1 MERTHH
7 DGGIAAG
14 ERDWSMIDAASIRPG
29 TVHVL
34 IGPNGSRKSRLLR
47 KLPKRETLKGDHL

>member
-1 MERTHH
+1 
-7 DGGIAAG
+7 
-14 ERDWSMIDAASIRPG
+14 MIDAASIRPG

-47 KLPKRETLKGDHL
+47 KLPKRETLIGDDWEDASP